1 MLLNLLGIGTLIA
14 LIQLLG
20 VLAAFHAIRHAR
32 TSQGA
37 VAWAVSLVAAPYIT
51 LIPYLFLGHSRF
63 TGYVNARR
71 LCNRQMRRHAPQRIA
86 TSALDQ
92 GPGHHKR
99 TDGLNQNTL
108 TALTKLA
115 QMPFTEGNQVRLL
128 INGEA
133 TFAAIFAAIERATH
147 YVMVQF
153 FVVRDDRLGR
163 QLKDILLDKA
173 ATGVRVYFLYDGI
186 GSYELPRQYTDS
198 LKAGG
203 IELYQ
208 FAPRRFLNRFQLNF
222 RNHRK
227 LVVVDGERAFI
238 GGHNVGVEYLG
249 EEPSLSP
256 WRDTHIDILGP
267 AVKDI
272 QAVFIEDWYWATQ
285 QFPAIEPAKPRAPL
299 AADMHCLVMPS
310 GPADPAET
318 YLLFCIELINAARQ
332 RIWIST
338 PYFVPDEALFAALR
352 LAVLR
357 GLDVRILIPA
367 CSDHAVVFEAS
378 MLYAYDAVRAG
389 VKVLRYRPG
398 FVHQKVVLID
408 ETAAAIGSANLDHR
422 SFRLNFELML
432 LTLDSTFA
440 AEVNKMLKADFALAE
455 TVELAEYTRTPA
467 WRRTVM
473 HVARLFSPIL

>member
-86 TSALDQ
+86 ASALDQ
-92 GPGHHKR
+92 GSEHHKR
-99 TDGLNQNTL
+99 TDDLNQNTL

-115 QMPFTEGNQVRLL
+115 QRPFTEGNQVRLL

-203 IELYQ
+203 IEVYQ
-208 FAPRRFLNRFQLNF
+208 FAARRFLNRFQLNF

-249 EEPSLSP
+249 EEPPLSP

-267 AVKDI
+267 RLKI
-272 QAVFIEDWYWATQ
+272 F
-285 QFPAIEPAKPRAPL
+285 K
-299 AADMHCLVMPS
+299 
-310 GPADPAET
+310 
-318 YLLFCIELINAARQ
+318 LFL
-332 RIWIST
+332 SKT
-338 PYFVPDEALFAALR
+338 
-352 LAVLR
+352 
-357 GLDVRILIPA
+357 G
-367 CSDHAVVFEAS
+367 
-378 MLYAYDAVRAG
+378 
-389 VKVLRYRPG
+389 
-398 FVHQKVVLID
+398 
-408 ETAAAIGSANLDHR
+408 IGQPNN
-422 SFRLNFELML
+422 FR
-432 LTLDSTFA
+432 
-440 AEVNKMLKADFALAE
+440 
-455 TVELAEYTRTPA
+455 
-467 WRRTVM
+467 
-473 HVARLFSPIL
+473 